1 MPDTEATRHF
11 VTVSVADRA
20 GLRLLA
26 RRGLD
31 LFPSTARETAEGAA
45 VDGYLADAEITALVD
60 SGHDVVVHPD
70 VETAPL
76 EIAAEGDEPRSLDAG
91 PETAVPPGYQASYQF
106 ERYIRDIAQALPEVM
121 SRVQLPEPSVQG
133 KTISALRIRGGTRA
147 DRPGVLLLAG
157 VHARELINPEL
168 LYNWIFRV
176 SYALSSQTP
185 VYYPAGTYEYG
196 TVKLLA
202 DNLDIFVV
210 PVVNPDGHDIVLSAE
225 NLRMWRGNS
234 RRVDLNRNYDFLFDS
249 GIGTSPDPA
258 SDVYRGPHAFSEPE
272 TRNVRWLLD
281 AFPHITAV
289 LDLHSYSELIL
300 YPWGDDDNQ
309 TTDPAQNFRVPNPDR
324 GVPNDGR
331 YREYIP
337 AGDLNWFLRTGNRM
351 REVIAKQHGRAYAV
365 QQSVGLYPTT
375 GTVDD
380 YAFSRHFVN
389 PGLRNVRTFC
399 IETGKPP
406 VGGDVLGAFQPPYA
420 EARKVIE
427 EVGPAV
433 LEFLLEV
440 YCPTGPDALLLRE
453 ADEVLARHIGESREL
468 YEGLVSHGP
477 SILRALGEDP
487 RMRVKATMALKRL
500 TDAGRLEHD
509 PVLES
514 DVVAKLAEAATAISE
529 AVPEAQSLLKAFVT
543 LIERASGQRLST
555 LEARE

>member
-1 MPDTEATRHF
+1 MPDTEAARHF
-11 VTVSVADRA
+11 VTVSVTDKAV
-20 GLRLLA
+20 LRLLA
-26 RRGLD
+26 QRGLD
-31 LFPSTARETAEGAA
+31 LFPSTARETDGGAA
-45 VDGYLADAEITALVD
+45 IDGYLGDADIAALAE
-60 SGHDVVVHPD
+60 SGHDVLVHP
-70 VETAPL
+70 EIEAAPL
-76 EIAAEGDEPRSLDAG
+76 ELAPDDDAPRALDTG

-106 ERYIRDIAQALPEVM
+106 ERYIRDIAMSLPNVM

-133 KTISALRIRGGTRA
+133 KTISALRMRGGTRA
-147 DRPGVLLLAG
+147 DRPGVILMAG
-157 VHARELINPEL
+157 AHARELINPEL

-176 SYALSSQTP
+176 SYALSSETP
-185 VYYPAGTYEYG
+185 VYYPASTYEHG
-196 TVKLLA
+196 TIKLLT

-249 GIGTSPDPA
+249 GIGTSTDPA

-272 TRNVRWLLD
+272 TRNIRWLLD

-337 AGDLNWFLRTGNRM
+337 STDLNWFVRTGNRM
-351 REVIAKQHGRAYAV
+351 RDVIAKQHGRAYAV

-375 GTVDD
+375 ATIDD
-380 YAFSRHFVN
+380 YSFSRHFLN

-433 LEFLLEV
+433 LEFLLEI
-440 YCPTGPDALLLRE
+440 YCPSGPDTVLLQE
-453 ADEVLARHIGESREL
+453 ADEVLARHIGDSRAL
-468 YEGLVSHGP
+468 YDGLVAHGP
-477 SILRALGEDP
+477 SILRALGDDP
-487 RMRVKATMALKRL
+487 RARVKATMALKRL
-500 TDAGRLEHD
+500 AEAGRLEHD

-514 DVVAKLAEAATAISE
+514 DVVEKLAEAATAIGD
-529 AVPEAQSLLKAFVT
+529 AVPEAQSLLKAFVALT
-543 LIERASGQRLST
+543 GRAAGQRLSAA
-555 LEARE
+555 LA